1 MEMAVPLESMQE
13 QKDLIGIPRN
23 ANPGQKRELE
33 QHDETLEHQLV
44 VDSHHELLGSIL
56 GSKDATKEVVF
67 YSYTR
72 SINGFPTRLE
82 EQHTHALSELTQ
94 VLSVFLNQGRTL
106 HTTTSWGFLGLDEN
120 VGGDSKTE
128 KKNTLLSLQ
137 RKSDFGK
144 EIIVANID
152 TRVWPESESFNDV
165 GMGPVPSR
173 WKGIYQTGTNFNA
186 TQCNRKLIG
195 ARYFIKGYE
204 VANGPFSCLSF

>member
-1 MEMAVPLESMQE
+1 MEMAMPLESIQE
-13 QKDLIGIPRN
+13 QKDLTGIPRN

-33 QHDETLEHQLV
+33 QHGETLEHQPV
-44 VDSHHELLGSIL
+44 VDYHHELLGSIL
-56 GSKDATKEVVF
+56 GRKDAAKEAIF

-72 SINGFPTRLE
+72 SINGFAAHLE
-82 EQHTHALSELTQ
+82 EQHAHTLSKLPH
-94 VLSVFLNQGRTL
+94 VLCVFVNQGRTL

-120 VGGDSKTE
+120 VGGDSG
-128 KKNTLLSLQ
+128 KKKKILLSLR

-152 TRVWPESESFNDV
+152 TGIWPESESFNDV
-165 GMGPVPSR
+165 SMGPVPSR
-173 WKGIYQTGTNFNA
+173 WKGICQTGTNFNA

-195 ARYFIKGYE
+195 ARYFVKRYE